1 MAGEQLLRL
10 EPIVCQNNP
19 SPLFLNAKAI
29 PLFLNA
35 KACWL
40 CAGFVQ
46 SLMGLKRT
54 VPRSGCCR
62 AQCYVGIWAV
72 PFSFWLLLFFGT
84 AVVACTSDIGAYVG
98 MVEEAGW
105 GVVDEEAYL
114 FGHDGDGVLAE

>member
-1 MAGEQLLRL
+1 MLCINVLLRQFG
-10 EPIVCQNNP
+10 ERVCRDGS
-19 SPLFLNAKAI
+19 SPWMQR
-29 PLFLNA
+29 P
-35 KACWL
+35 
-40 CAGFVQ
+40 AGFVQ